1 VRSLSIL
8 GSTGSIGRST
18 LDVVRLHPE
27 RFNIFALSSY
37 SNTNLLLAQAIEF
50 RPSVIVTKDKISAN
64 KIYGLIKKIY
74 TPEILYGLDG
84 YRSIASAEEPTD
96 VVAAIS
102 GSAGLLPTMDA
113 ITHGKRILL
122 ANKEAMVM
130 AGPLMMD
137 LCSKFNSK
145 LIPVDSEHNAIF
157 QIIHNNSDSNEISK
171 IILTASGGPFRGYT
185 SDQLLDVTVE
195 AALKHPN
202 WVMGK
207 KITIDSATMMN
218 KGLEVIEAAHLFDM
232 SIDRI
237 DVLIHPQSII
247 HSFVEF
253 LDGSLISQLGYPDM
267 RIPISY
273 ALGFPDRIKS
283 GIGGIKLE
291 EVSDLTF
298 DKPDNNL
305 FPCLELAYQAFSS
318 GVASTIILNAAN
330 EVAVEAFLK
339 KIIPFTEIPSLIELV
354 LQSWAPK
361 NPDSI
366 EDIIAINYEA
376 RIKAQ
381 SYISIG

>member
-1 VRSLSIL
+1 MRLLSIL
-8 GSTGSIGRST
+8 GSTGSIGCST
-18 LDVVRLHPE
+18 LEVVRLHPE
-27 RFNIFALSSY
+27 RFKIFALSCY
-37 SNTNLLLAQAIEF
+37 SNTNLLLNQAIEF
-50 RPSVIVTKDKISAN
+50 RPSVIVTKDLVSAN
-64 KIYGLIKKIY
+64 KIYELIKNFY

-84 YRSIASAEEPTD
+84 YRFIASADESTD

-122 ANKEAMVM
+122 ANKESMVM

-157 QIIHNNSDSNEISK
+157 QIIHNNSDPNTIKK
-171 IILTASGGPFRGYT
+171 IILTASGGPFSSYT

-218 KGLEVIEAAHLFDM
+218 KGLEVIEAAHLFNM
-232 SIDRI
+232 SIDKI

-253 LDGSLISQLGYPDM
+253 LDGSLVSQLGYPDM

-291 EVSDLTF
+291 ETNGLTF

-305 FPCLELAYQAFSS
+305 FPCLDLAYKAFSS
-318 GVASTIILNAAN
+318 GMASTIILNAVN
-330 EVAVEAFLK
+330 EVAVEAFIK
-339 KIIPFTEIPSLIELV
+339 EAISFTEIPCLIESV
-354 LQSWAPK
+354 LQSWSPN
-361 NPDSI
+361 NPNNI
-366 EDIIAINYEA
+366 EDIISIDSEA
-376 RIKAQ
+376 RNKAERLV
-381 SYISIG
+381 SKS

>member
-64 KIYGLIKKIY
+64 KIYGLIKEIY
-74 TPEILYGLDG
+74 TPEILYGVDG

-157 QIIHNNSDSNEISK
+157 QIIHNNSDSNAISK

-185 SDQLLDVTVE
+185 SDQLLDVTLE

-232 SIDRI
+232 PIDRI

-253 LDGSLISQLGYPDM
+253 VDGSLISQLGYPDM

-283 GIGGIKLE
+283 GIDGIKLE
-291 EVSDLTF
+291 EASDLTF

-318 GVASTIILNAAN
+318 GMASTIILNAAN

-339 KIIPFTEIPSLIELV
+339 KNISFTEIPSLIELV
-354 LQSWAPK
+354 LQLWAPK
-361 NPDSI
+361 NPDNI

-381 SYISIG
+381 SYVSIS

>member
-1 VRSLSIL
+1 
-8 GSTGSIGRST
+8 
-18 LDVVRLHPE
+18 
-27 RFNIFALSSY
+27 
-37 SNTNLLLAQAIEF
+37 
-50 RPSVIVTKDKISAN
+50 
-64 KIYGLIKKIY
+64 
-74 TPEILYGLDG
+74 
-84 YRSIASAEEPTD
+84 
-96 VVAAIS
+96 
-102 GSAGLLPTMDA
+102 
-113 ITHGKRILL
+113 
-122 ANKEAMVM
+122 
-130 AGPLMMD
+130 
-137 LCSKFNSK
+137 
-145 LIPVDSEHNAIF
+145 
-157 QIIHNNSDSNEISK
+157 
-171 IILTASGGPFRGYT
+171 
-185 SDQLLDVTVE
+185 
-195 AALKHPN
+195 
-202 WVMGK
+202 
-207 KITIDSATMMN
+207 
-218 KGLEVIEAAHLFDM
+218 
-232 SIDRI
+232 
-237 DVLIHPQSII
+237 
-247 HSFVEF
+247 
-253 LDGSLISQLGYPDM
+253 M